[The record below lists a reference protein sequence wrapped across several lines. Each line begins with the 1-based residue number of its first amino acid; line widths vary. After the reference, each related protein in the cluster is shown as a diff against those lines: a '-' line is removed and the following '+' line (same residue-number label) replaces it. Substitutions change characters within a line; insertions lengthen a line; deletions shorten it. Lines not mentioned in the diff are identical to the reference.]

1 MKKNLLI
8 STALLAVFV
17 TSIETTNAQVLT
29 GDTRLA
35 CEAVLCLSSGTR
47 PGECSPSLSR
57 YFGINKRKFSDT
69 IKARVNFLNMCPM
82 SSQPPEMQSLVSAIS
97 QGAGRCDATSLNSVL
112 RSWSGLDDS
121 YTYISNSL
129 PDYCAVFMGNSYSG
143 LNHNYIFPRY
153 VGTQERGG
161 YWVEARDYEQ
171 ALADYNERI
180 RREDEERRNASGW
193 GN

>member
-1 MKKNLLI
+1 
-8 STALLAVFV
+8 
-17 TSIETTNAQVLT
+17 
-29 GDTRLA
+29 
-35 CEAVLCLSSGTR
+35 
-47 PGECSPSLSR
+47 
-57 YFGINKRKFSDT
+57 
-69 IKARVNFLNMCPM
+69 M

-143 LNHNYIFPRY
+143 VNHNYIFPRY

-180 RREDEERRNASGW
+180 RREDEERQNAY
-193 GN
+193 